1 MKKSRSAPSLI
12 DLGIQNNVI
21 NSGVLI
27 PKVSSQPVL
36 NKMVCRAYPHHHI
49 PHIQQPIPENI
60 FQIEAMINSPIT
72 QHLQC
77 AIQNPQKFPQVLL
90 ENTENTNDIKDI
102 AYCEAEPTDRD
113 KDNESRRLNTVN
125 RSRFYLQRSETDTE
139 VMERYAAHL
148 VRQRKLKSK

>member
-1 MKKSRSAPSLI
+1 MKKSRSAPSLT
-12 DLGIQNNVI
+12 DLAISNSCI
-21 NSGVLI
+21 NSGLII
-27 PKVSSQPVL
+27 PKVASQPTL
-36 NKMVCRAYPHHHI
+36 SKLACKAYHYHI

-72 QHLQC
+72 QHFQC
-77 AIQNPQKFPQVLL
+77 ALQNPQKFPEVLL
-90 ENTENTNDIKDI
+90 ENTDNKNDIKDI